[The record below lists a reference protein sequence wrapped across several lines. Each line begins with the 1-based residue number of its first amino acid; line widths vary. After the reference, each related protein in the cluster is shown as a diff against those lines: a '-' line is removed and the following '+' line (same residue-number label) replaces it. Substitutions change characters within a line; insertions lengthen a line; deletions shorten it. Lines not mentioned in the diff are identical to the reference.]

1 MAKTVGMVS
10 LGCSKNRV
18 DSEQILGMLKENGF
32 EITND
37 EAQAE
42 VIIVNT
48 CGFINPA
55 KEESI
60 GAILE
65 MAQHKKN
72 GNCRLLVVTGCL
84 SQRYPKELREE
95 LPEVD
100 IFWGVKDKE
109 GLVRKITEAVGG
121 SYKCCSE
128 DARIITTPSYSAYLR
143 IPDGCDNRCTYCA
156 IPLIRGGKVSIPM
169 EKLVKEAQSL
179 ADSGVKEL
187 TLIAQDTSAYGTDLY
202 GKPMLA
208 ELLRRIA
215 KIDKLHWIRVLYS
228 YPNTID
234 EELVDTMVSRSEDSQ
249 LYRYTH
255 SAYRSGYAES
265 HEPPWLR

>member
-65 MAQHKKN
+65 MAQHKK
-72 GNCRLLVVTGCL
+72 GGSCRLLVVTGCL

-100 IFWGVKDKE
+100 IFWGVKDKD

-143 IPDGCDNRCTYCA
+143 IADGCDNRCTYCA

-208 ELLRRIA
+208 ELMRRIA
-215 KIDKLHWIRVLYS
+215 KIDKLHTCALFLSQHHRRRAGGY
-228 YPNTID
+228 YG
-234 EELVDTMVSRSEDSQ
+234 SRSEDSQ

>member
-72 GNCRLLVVTGCL
+72 GSCRLLVQHSCRLRAASTTTGTGATQHSRQPLCRGHGCGCGGAYSGSTAGAVAGAKCL
-84 SQRYPKELREE
+84 LQ
-95 LPEVD
+95 
-100 IFWGVKDKE
+100 
-109 GLVRKITEAVGG
+109 
-121 SYKCCSE
+121 
-128 DARIITTPSYSAYLR
+128 
-143 IPDGCDNRCTYCA
+143 
-156 IPLIRGGKVSIPM
+156 
-169 EKLVKEAQSL
+169 
-179 ADSGVKEL
+179 
-187 TLIAQDTSAYGTDLY
+187 
-202 GKPMLA
+202 
-208 ELLRRIA
+208 LLRAR
-215 KIDKLHWIRVLYS
+215 R
-228 YPNTID
+228 
-234 EELVDTMVSRSEDSQ
+234 
-249 LYRYTH
+249 
-255 SAYRSGYAES
+255 
-265 HEPPWLR
+265 

>member
-65 MAQHKKN
+65 MAQEGRQLPPAGSN
-72 GNCRLLVVTGCL
+72 RLP
-84 SQRYPKELREE
+84 QPA
-95 LPEVD
+95 LP
-100 IFWGVKDKE
+100 
-109 GLVRKITEAVGG
+109 
-121 SYKCCSE
+121 
-128 DARIITTPSYSAYLR
+128 
-143 IPDGCDNRCTYCA
+143 
-156 IPLIRGGKVSIPM
+156 
-169 EKLVKEAQSL
+169 
-179 ADSGVKEL
+179 
-187 TLIAQDTSAYGTDLY
+187 
-202 GKPMLA
+202 
-208 ELLRRIA
+208 
-215 KIDKLHWIRVLYS
+215 
-228 YPNTID
+228 
-234 EELVDTMVSRSEDSQ
+234 
-249 LYRYTH
+249 
-255 SAYRSGYAES
+255 
-265 HEPPWLR
+265 